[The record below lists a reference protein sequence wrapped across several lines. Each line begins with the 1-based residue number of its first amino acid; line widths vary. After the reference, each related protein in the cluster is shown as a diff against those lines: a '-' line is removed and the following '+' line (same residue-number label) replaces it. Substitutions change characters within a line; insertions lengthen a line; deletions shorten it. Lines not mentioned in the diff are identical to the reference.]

1 MNTSW
6 YVLRGRAG
14 QCLGSPPSPRCGQ
27 GTGQGPSR
35 ISLLPL
41 GQRWWVTHC
50 SGPSPHPSC
59 WGRASLTLSSSSST
73 SYLVPGLG
81 RQRCAWTS
89 PSGVLDPG
97 GAGIGCQTVAEQRGH
112 AACHLPAPVTELVP
126 ARGKLMPCGIAESTE
141 VTSLGPTPGTYP
153 WHMETKAGVGWQSA
167 PSTSQPAGVF
177 ETSLV

>member
-1 MNTSW
+1 MSW
-6 YVLRGRAG
+6 GGGLANASGIS
-14 QCLGSPPSPRCGQ
+14 LL
-27 GTGQGPSR
+27 PSR

-59 WGRASLTLSSSSST
+59 WGRDSLTPSSSAALSSGSPT

-81 RQRCAWTS
+81 RQRCVWTS

-97 GAGIGCQTVAEQRGH
+97 GAGTGCQMVAEQRGH

-126 ARGKLMPCGIAESTE
+126 ARGKLMPCGVAESTE
-141 VTSLGPTPGTYP
+141 VTSLGPTPGTHP
-153 WHMETKAGVGWQSA
+153 WHMETKAGGRLAVGPQHL
-167 PSTSQPAGVF
+167 PACRCV
-177 ETSLV
+177 